1 MSIWVIKF
9 RRKYLQVIEERHA
22 QFPGSGVP
30 QVFRR
35 ISLLCTYSS
44 LKSLW
49 QLLGEMSEGQL
60 LKIDLPLA
68 DLDSSQKRYRF
79 HGILIS

>member
-1 MSIWVIKF
+1 MK
-9 RRKYLQVIEERHA
+9 KYLQIIEEHHA

-35 ISLLCTYSS
+35 INLLCTYGS

-49 QLLGEMSEGQL
+49 QLQGEMSEGRL
-60 LKIDLPLA
+60 LEIDLLLV
-68 DLDSSQKRYRF
+68 DLDSSRK
-79 HGILIS
+79 GISFVKL